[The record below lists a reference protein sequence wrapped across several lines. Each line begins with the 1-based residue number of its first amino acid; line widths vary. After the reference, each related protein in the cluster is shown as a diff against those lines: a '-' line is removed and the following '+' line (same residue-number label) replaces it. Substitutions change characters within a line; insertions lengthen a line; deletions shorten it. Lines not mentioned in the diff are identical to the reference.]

1 MFARFGERLSFRG
14 FQNFFPD
21 EILILIMEDRFC
33 RDLPDINLLVL
44 SDLVND
50 ISDIILKVWNN
61 LYGSLHCFKFKVFK
75 CEKKNILILVIY
87 LFSGYFFYLM
97 HIHYALLFSKKWV
110 RASVTLL
117 LCKRWGKSW
126 LYHITISY
134 LYPTPFSLVHGIV
147 MLHGL
152 NIKYLKTVKVSRC
165 SRSLLASF
173 FAFKNIFLTK
183 VVFHSCYRKGIGFVI
198 LRENSYLL

>member
-75 CEKKNILILVIY
+75 CEKKK
-87 LFSGYFFYLM
+87 
-97 HIHYALLFSKKWV
+97 HID
-110 RASVTLL
+110 T
-117 LCKRWGKSW
+117 C
-126 LYHITISY
+126 
-134 LYPTPFSLVHGIV
+134 
-147 MLHGL
+147 
-152 NIKYLKTVKVSRC
+152 
-165 SRSLLASF
+165 
-173 FAFKNIFLTK
+173 
-183 VVFHSCYRKGIGFVI
+183 
-198 LRENSYLL
+198 YLLI